1 MHTRIEHIL
10 IENFKSLRQIQLTG
24 CKRINVFLGGPNS
37 GKSNLLEALAVFS
50 LPFLKGNPSKKISQL
65 IRMDNISELFYE
77 GGREQP
83 VIIETNICSARLTT
97 DQRDGIAVEI
107 RTRTGGGDYRVDD
120 RLNFSLGQ
128 DSKSLPAIK
137 KYSFPAKTRF
147 GRAQTP
153 FLLPP
158 FGDNLMEIIEGYPV
172 FRNEIS
178 YLLKDHQLLLVLD
191 QESRSLAGVFSQSG
205 Y

>member
-1 MHTRIEHIL
+1 
-10 IENFKSLRQIQLTG
+10 
-24 CKRINVFLGGPNS
+24 
-37 GKSNLLEALAVFS
+37 
-50 LPFLKGNPSKKISQL
+50 
-65 IRMDNISELFYE
+65 MDNISELFYE

-83 VIIETNICSARLTT
+83 VIIETNICSARLTA

-107 RTRTGGGDYRVDD
+107 RTRTGGGDYRADD
-120 RLNFSLGQ
+120 RLNFSLGR

-158 FGDNLMEIIEGYPV
+158 FGDNLMEIIGGYPV

-178 YLLKDHQLLLVLD
+178 
-191 QESRSLAGVFSQSG
+191 
-205 Y
+205 